1 MPLTK
6 LQFKPGINREVTSYS
21 NEGGWRDCDK
31 IRFRFGYPEKLG
43 GWQKYTSST
52 YLGTVRALHNWVA
65 LDGSNYLGLGSHI
78 KYYIEEGGQLSDITP
93 VRSTTSQGDVT
104 FAAVTSNPFSTTITV
119 TDISHGAS
127 ESDFVT
133 FANAESLGGA
143 ITAAVLNQEYQ
154 IDNVVNANTYEITAK
169 NPTTGASVNATSS
182 DTGVGGQG
190 VGTVSVSGTAVA
202 ASGINAV
209 TVTTNATGVGVF
221 TFSNPSG
228 TGVGNFTISG
238 ASTGSATTN
247 NVVQTSTS
255 GSGTSAEFTVVAS
268 SGDYTVTVTDVGSGY
283 AVGDTILIEGQNIGG
298 TQGTHDLTLTITHLQ
313 GASVGTATHTGE
325 TQTATS
331 GSGSNAEFT
340 VVTDGDGGYTVDVT
354 TVGSGYA
361 VGDTIT
367 IAGTGI
373 GGTSPANDLVLTIT
387 QLSGTSTGPVKI
399 YTGVTQTST
408 SGSGSSAEFSVGV
421 DLIGGY
427 SVAVTSLGSGYA
439 VNNTITIAGTSL
451 GGKTPANDLTFT
463 INSLV
468 SVSHTSVAQS
478 ATSGSGAGALFDLT
492 RDGSAAYTVTS
503 VAAIGLGYNV
513 NDTITLP
520 GASLGGGTP
529 ANNATLTVTSLSHP
543 TIATYQ
549 INVGLDTTVGGTG
562 WGAGLYYGVT
572 NGAAQTTLNQGGTL
586 SSSATTVTVTTSA
599 PGGHQIVIN
608 DVIQIENELMLVTN
622 VSSNNLTVVRGFDGT
637 TGVSPNVN
645 SLGSTA
651 ATTHVDGSVVR
662 LAIGNADSTDD
673 FSGWGDAASGGLTTT
688 TQIRLW
694 SHDNFGEDLLLN
706 PRDDQIYYW
715 DRTNGLTNRAVKLN
729 TLSGTKLS
737 IPTKSKQVMISDR
750 DRHVIAF
757 GADDLIV
764 ESTPTQENGDG
775 VQDPLLIRFSTQENP
790 LIWYPLST
798 NTAGSLRL
806 GSGSTF
812 VQAVETKREILVWT
826 DTALTS
832 MRFIGP
838 PFTFGLQQLSNNITI
853 MSPNA
858 AAATEDFVF
867 WMGIDTF
874 YVYAGQTQTLPCTVK
889 DKVFLDFNIE
899 QRDKVVAGVNTEFSE
914 VTWFYPSSDSSDN
927 DRYVTYNY
935 SQKIWY
941 FGTLSR
947 TAWLD
952 RGTRT
957 FPIATGNS
965 LIYNHEIGYDDD
977 GSAMDSFIESAAID
991 IGDGDR
997 FLYLRKVIPDLTFE
1011 GSTNLSSPQAT
1022 FTVKARNNPGADFDN
1037 TQSGTAI
1044 RTQSTPVEKFTEQL
1058 DLRVRGRS
1066 FALRVESDAIGS
1078 KWKLGSPRVDIR
1090 QDGRR

>member
-104 FAAVTSNPFSTTITV
+104 FAATTDSSTITV

-637 TGVSPNVN
+637 TGVNPNVN
-645 SLGSTA
+645 SLGPTA